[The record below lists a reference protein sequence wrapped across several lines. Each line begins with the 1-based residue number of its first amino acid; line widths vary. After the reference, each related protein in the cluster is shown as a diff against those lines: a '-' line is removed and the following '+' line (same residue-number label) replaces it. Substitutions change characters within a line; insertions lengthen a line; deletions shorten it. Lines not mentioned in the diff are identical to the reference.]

1 MRQPTS
7 GRAAARAPAG
17 FRSSIAYVPR
27 RSSEPA
33 SPVRPRLSTPS
44 IFPVLV
50 PNGGE
55 RVAILPGPRTARAV
69 LGRPARRRAG
79 CRPAGGWGPAAVAR
93 RRTQNSSI
101 FIIVDKCTAPLR
113 SSRPFRRRAVG
124 RGGGWR
130 AETWAETIARARIVS
145 IKIELSE
152 VSDVYKTKMG
162 SSTVHAEESRYRRH
176 PECLPLGTRTANM
189 EQHKHAER
197 SEPELPPGALAL
209 APRPPI

>member
-1 MRQPTS
+1 MGYATADVGE
-7 GRAAARAPAG
+7 GRRARAPAG

-33 SPVRPRLSTPS
+33 SPVRPRLSTRRSFPS
-44 IFPVLV
+44 RFQMAESASRFYPD
-50 PNGGE
+50 P
-55 RVAILPGPRTARAV
+55 AP
-69 LGRPARRRAG
+69 LGRYSGGRRA
-79 CRPAGGWGPAAVAR
+79 AGPAAGPRGAGAR
-93 RRTQNSSI
+93 PRSCVDRHRTVD
-101 FIIVDKCTAPLR
+101 IIDKPRIHGLATPRLPIISNRCP
-113 SSRPFRRRAVG
+113 PNK
-124 RGGGWR
+124 GGMK
-130 AETWAETIARARIVS
+130 IV
-145 IKIELSE
+145 KSE